1 MPSID
6 TIDCLVFDWLIRS
19 GYQSTFN
26 RLPAP
31 LYAQSQA
38 KLSFLPFRAEISKL
52 IKNGRIQEAVDL
64 IEKEFKGVLLEM
76 NKKSSEISVDCFKN
90 IPKSGSIDLFTCL
103 FLLKLQNFIE
113 LIRQRDTPVALNY
126 VQGHL
131 LPFCQ
136 SNSSFEAVLQDTL
149 GVLVYAHPEIS
160 SMDWC
165 FEKSRRY
172 SALASLVNYSLYNF
186 STKMS
191 SAPLES
197 LLKHVHGVDT
207 LIIELNGFGNDLD
220 DRKWSSIQSLLNNEL
235 NVKKLKFI
243 KTIKNE

>member
-1 MPSID
+1 MQSID
-6 TIDCLVFDWLIRS
+6 TIDALVFDWLIRS

-26 RLPAP
+26 KLPTP
-31 LYAQSQA
+31 LYAKSQSQI
-38 KLSFLPFRAEISKL
+38 SFLSFRAEISKL

-64 IEKEFKGVLLEM
+64 IEKEFKGVLE
-76 NKKSSEISVDCFKN
+76 NQKTSEISVDCFKN
-90 IPKSGSIDLFTCL
+90 IPKTGIESINLLTCL

-113 LIRQRDTPVALNY
+113 LIRQRDTSVALNY

-131 LPFCQ
+131 IPFCQ
-136 SNSSFEAVLQDTL
+136 LNSSFEAVLQDTL

-172 SALASLVNYSLYNF
+172 SDLASLINYSLYNLT
-186 STKMS
+186 TKIS

-197 LLKHVHGVDT
+197 LLKQVHGVDA
-207 LIIELNGFGNDLD
+207 LVKEFKGFGNDLD
-220 DRKWSSIQSLLNNEL
+220 DRKWSSMKSFLNNEQIT
-235 NVKKLKFI
+235 KKFI